1 MDTLGPILLVT
12 MLYKELPLSFS
23 FGPIPFFFQQD
34 GTIHQG
40 VEIRVDM
47 GNYLLS

>member
-1 MDTLGPILLVT
+1 MLGPILLAT
-12 MLYKELPLSFS
+12 TLYKELLLSFS
-23 FGPIPFFFQQD
+23 FGPVVFFFQQH
-34 GTIHQG
+34 GMIHQG

>member
-1 MDTLGPILLVT
+1 